1 MLVEYGERIGVAF
14 QLADDLIDLASE
26 TGQSGKTP
34 GTDLREGVPTLPV
47 LLARASTD
55 PADAE
60 LHELLDGDLTDDD
73 RHAQALGPAAGAPV
87 AGAGPGA
94 DRRLGRR
101 GAGRALAAAGRAGA
115 RRPGRP
121 GRRRRHPRRLSVL
134 PAGRAAPSWPVRDR
148 FRASITGSAGVRR
161 G

>member
-1 MLVEYGERIGVAF
+1 MLSHYGERIGVAF

-73 RHAQALGPAAGAPV
+73 RHAQALALAARASL
-87 AGAGPGA
+87 ARAGPGA

-101 GAGRALAAAGRAGA
+101 GALGVGAAAGRAGA
-115 RRPGRP
+115 RRAGRP
-121 GRRRRHPRRLSVL
+121 GRRRRH
-134 PAGRAAPSWPVRDR
+134 RD
-148 FRASITGSAGVRR
+148 S
-161 G
+161 